1 MMYKAEEE
9 VLEVLELKFSLKRM
23 KIIVATDEEY
33 NLVRKYLPEFD
44 VLQTGVGASNV
55 INKCCDLSSKVD
67 VINIG
72 FCGSN
77 NLKIG
82 SVVTVSKTYRLLTSN
97 IAFKDYRNGYVLSDT
112 GYPCYTSNEF
122 VTKTDIKEDCV
133 FDMELNYLAA
143 FNFNLLGAV
152 KIVSDNLSVWEYEQS
167 VDIDD
172 KCIWDEVKRQLYQI
186 IGTKVGII

>member
-1 MMYKAEEE
+1 
-9 VLEVLELKFSLKRM
+9 M

-55 INKCCDLSSKVD
+55 IRNCCDLSSKID
-67 VINIG
+67 VINFG
-72 FCGSN
+72 FVGSN
-77 NLKIG
+77 NLKKG
-82 SVVTVSKTYRLLTSN
+82 SVVTVSKTYRLLSSN
-97 IAFKDYRNGYVLSDT
+97 VVFKDYRNGYVLSDT

-122 VTKTDIKEDCV
+122 VTKTDIKEDCI
-133 FDMELNYLAA
+133 FDMELNYIAA

-152 KIVSDNLSVWEYEQS
+152 KIVSDNLNVWEYEQS
-167 VDIDD
+167 VNFDD
-172 KCIWDEVKRQLYQI
+172 KGIWDEVKKQLYQI

>member
-1 MMYKAEEE
+1 
-9 VLEVLELKFSLKRM
+9 M

-33 NLVRKYLPEFD
+33 NLVRKYLPEFN

-82 SVVTVSKTYRLLTSN
+82 SVVTVSKTYRLLSN
-97 IAFKDYRNGYVLSDT
+97 KVIFKDYRNGYVLSET

-122 VTKTDIKEDCV
+122 VTKTDIKEDCI

-152 KIVSDNLSVWEYEQS
+152 KIVSDNLNVLEYEHS
-167 VDIDD
+167 VDVDE
-172 KCIWDEVKRQLYQI
+172 KSIWDEVKKQLYQI
-186 IGTKVGII
+186 IGSKVGII